1 MQQCDKR
8 QDEFTSRDVEIISK
22 ESVFEGFFKMVKYRF
37 KHKLFAGGW
46 SDVVER
52 EMFERGHAA
61 AMLPYDPKTDQVVII
76 EQIRIGALEHEHPWQ
91 LEIVAGMIDRD
102 ESAEEVIRRE
112 AEEEAGITVGRVA
125 SVTSYYPSSGG
136 CSEKLDV
143 FVGEVDASKAHGI
156 HGLDYED
163 EDIRVH
169 VLSREQAYQWVK
181 DGIFEN
187 GASIIALQW
196 LQLNHQELRS
206 QWGSPQIQ
214 IVESK

>member
-1 MQQCDKR
+1 MQQCDQR

-206 QWGSPQIQ
+206 QWGYPQ

>member
-8 QDEFTSRDVEIISK
+8 QDEFTSQDVEIISK

-196 LQLNHQELRS
+196 LQLNHQELSS
-206 QWGSPQIQ
+206 QWGYPQ

>member
-112 AEEEAGITVGRVA
+112 AVEEAGITVGRVA

-206 QWGSPQIQ
+206 QWGSPQI
-214 IVESK
+214 VESK

>member
-91 LEIVAGMIDRD
+91 LEIVAGMIDRA

-206 QWGSPQIQ
+206 QWGCPQ

>member
-169 VLSREQAYQWVK
+169 VLSREQAYQWMK

-206 QWGSPQIQ
+206 QWGYPQ

>member
-1 MQQCDKR
+1 MQQCDQR

-181 DGIFEN
+181 DRIFEN

-206 QWGSPQIQ
+206 QWGYPQ

>member
-136 CSEKLDV
+136 CSEKQDV

-206 QWGSPQIQ
+206 QWGSPQI
-214 IVESK
+214 VESK

>member
-8 QDEFTSRDVEIISK
+8 QDEFTSQDVEIISK

-206 QWGSPQIQ
+206 QWGSPK

>member
-8 QDEFTSRDVEIISK
+8 QDEFTSQDVEIISK

-61 AMLPYDPKTDQVVII
+61 AMLPYDPKADQVVII

-112 AEEEAGITVGRVA
+112 AEEEAGITVGRVT

-206 QWGSPQIQ
+206 QWGYPQ

>member
-91 LEIVAGMIDRD
+91 LEIVAGMIDRA

-206 QWGSPQIQ
+206 QWGYPQ

>member
-112 AEEEAGITVGRVA
+112 AEEESGITVGRVA

-206 QWGSPQIQ
+206 QWGYPQ

>member
-8 QDEFTSRDVEIISK
+8 QDEFTSQDVEIISK

-46 SDVVER
+46 SDVIER

-91 LEIVAGMIDRD
+91 LEIVAGMIDRA

-206 QWGSPQIQ
+206 QWGYPQ

>member
-37 KHKLFAGGW
+37 KHKLFDGGW

-206 QWGSPQIQ
+206 QWGYPQIA
-214 IVESK
+214 ESK

>member
-91 LEIVAGMIDRD
+91 LEIVAGMIDRA

-206 QWGSPQIQ
+206 QWDIP
-214 IVESK
+214 K

>member
-37 KHKLFAGGW
+37 KHKLFDGGW

-206 QWGSPQIQ
+206 QWDIPNSG
-214 IVESK
+214 E

>member
-8 QDEFTSRDVEIISK
+8 QDEFTLRDVEIISK

-91 LEIVAGMIDRD
+91 LEIVAGMIDRA

-112 AEEEAGITVGRVA
+112 AQEEAGITVGRVA

-206 QWGSPQIQ
+206 QWGYPQ